1 MVNQGVVYIVI
12 SIVFFIIYMEKGE
25 LAIKYSVERN
35 MDTIACLIGNSYVIN
50 GLPVNFSTA
59 MLVLTEDG
67 YFEIHM

>member
-1 MVNQGVVYIVI
+1 
-12 SIVFFIIYMEKGE
+12 MEKGE
-25 LAIKYSVERN
+25 LAIKYSVGRN